1 MNDPCW
7 DDQTLR
13 TRPGHDIWRPMSE
26 IITVEMGKTGGKK
39 VKDEQ
44 SKIQTNGENP
54 RDLELMNP

>member
-1 MNDPCW
+1 
-7 DDQTLR
+7 
-13 TRPGHDIWRPMSE
+13 MSE